1 MNSGS
6 DRTKNTDTGGQSSG
20 RSGVSSAASVI
31 QEKWCIRYRCD
42 TNISGLPALDRPRV
56 ARHAEILSRRDRSLS
71 PRPFYQ
77 GWQASKRNENSFGK
91 RLLAFLAVLQF
102 FLLSLSLPSLFLF
115 VSFFLLVSF
124 FPSLLPRFSLVHDG
138 ISITRDDVRS
148 DLYRDSSPRWN
159 LAQNARFRRKFTL
172 VGSRSFIKVFV
183 ARQYQK

>member
-1 MNSGS
+1 MTRIFPDYRLSIVRES
-6 DRTKNTDTGGQSSG
+6 HDT
-20 RSGVSSAASVI
+20 
-31 QEKWCIRYRCD
+31 
-42 TNISGLPALDRPRV
+42 PR
-56 ARHAEILSRRDRSLS
+56 
-71 PRPFYQ
+71 
-77 GWQASKRNENSFGK
+77 
-91 RLLAFLAVLQF
+91 F
-102 FLLSLSLPSLFLF
+102 FLVGIDPSLPDHFIKGDKPQSETKIHLANVCSRFSRSCNFSFSLSLPFLFLF